1 MNAKSYKF
9 SPYLLE
15 VDKKKLHRDGQ
26 IVPMTPKRFEIL
38 LLLIERA
45 GQVVRKEEIMQRVW
59 PGQEVEESNL
69 TQHIFFLRRT
79 LGDDPRTPNYIMT
92 IPGAGYLFYQPV
104 QVVHED
110 GSEETIGGFQAHQSV
125 NLLGEQTG
133 LAGSGLEQEPRSSL
147 FRNKRVAI
155 IAAAAGLGVLFFA
168 VWWWRNS
175 SQVTPYQLPTV
186 QPIVTMP
193 GTKGDL
199 SFSRDGQYLAFSS
212 EGDTVDSQNLF
223 VQSVDGTKVNRLTR
237 NAYTDHRLT
246 WSPDN
251 RQIAFLRSGV
261 LSNRKNKIIIIPA
274 SGGDEQEIGEAWH
287 GLDWSPDGQYLAI
300 CDSEGPG
307 KPTGIYRLAVTGQ
320 RREPISKPNQ
330 NENLFDSNPR
340 YSPDGRSIAFT
351 RWTSGANGDLYT
363 IDLTTGELRQLTTDR
378 VRISSLQWSS
388 TGKEI
393 LFVSNRTG
401 NYRIW
406 SVSSSGGTP
415 SPVEGPL
422 GEVEHF
428 TIFRTSS
435 NENLLA
441 YTQQF
446 NDTNILVES
455 IPGKG
460 GEQPCTIN
468 STRADNSPQF
478 SPDGSRILFISARS
492 GFNEIWIADADC
504 QNPTQVSAFNESS
517 IGSPRW
523 SPDGKQ
529 VLFDRFT
536 NEQTE
541 IFVFDIETRQAQQLT
556 NHKSPD
562 FLPAWSADGQEIFFC
577 SERESSRAIWKMDS
591 SGGQPTR
598 MTTSSGFES
607 WATVDGKALF
617 FTNYNSIFRLDLES
631 RDVQKVEELKD
642 IFFGRYWTVRGD
654 GIYYLTREVGNRSRI
669 HRFDLKNRTTNLVM
683 ELAGAPSKFVPGL
696 TISPDE
702 KRVAI
707 SLLNY
712 NPGDISLIRGWR

>member
-168 VWWWRNS
+168 IWWSRNS
-175 SQVTPYQLPTV
+175 SQVMPYQLPTV

-446 NDTNILVES
+446 NDTN
-455 IPGKG
+455 
-460 GEQPCTIN
+460 
-468 STRADNSPQF
+468 
-478 SPDGSRILFISARS
+478 
-492 GFNEIWIADADC
+492 
-504 QNPTQVSAFNESS
+504 
-517 IGSPRW
+517 
-523 SPDGKQ
+523 
-529 VLFDRFT
+529 
-536 NEQTE
+536 
-541 IFVFDIETRQAQQLT
+541 
-556 NHKSPD
+556 
-562 FLPAWSADGQEIFFC
+562 
-577 SERESSRAIWKMDS
+577 
-591 SGGQPTR
+591 
-598 MTTSSGFES
+598 
-607 WATVDGKALF
+607 
-617 FTNYNSIFRLDLES
+617 
-631 RDVQKVEELKD
+631 
-642 IFFGRYWTVRGD
+642 
-654 GIYYLTREVGNRSRI
+654 
-669 HRFDLKNRTTNLVM
+669 
-683 ELAGAPSKFVPGL
+683 
-696 TISPDE
+696 
-702 KRVAI
+702 
-707 SLLNY
+707 
-712 NPGDISLIRGWR
+712 